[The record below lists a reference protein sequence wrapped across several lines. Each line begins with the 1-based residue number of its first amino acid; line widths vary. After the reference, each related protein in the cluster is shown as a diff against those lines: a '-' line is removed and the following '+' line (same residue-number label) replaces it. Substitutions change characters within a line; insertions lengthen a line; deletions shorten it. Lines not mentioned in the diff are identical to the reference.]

1 MGEEIH
7 RQYRNIHDYY
17 NLLVK
22 LQTKTQKGLPREKQ
36 FFGDEKCTIE
46 EMLSI
51 IKQRIIEPNEQD
63 PKDLLIH
70 TKRQHTNVL
79 KGGNTDAKL
88 IYFNMKIFLELNN

>member
-1 MGEEIH
+1 
-7 RQYRNIHDYY
+7 
-17 NLLVK
+17 LVK

-70 TKRQHTNVL
+70 TKR
-79 KGGNTDAKL
+79 
-88 IYFNMKIFLELNN
+88 